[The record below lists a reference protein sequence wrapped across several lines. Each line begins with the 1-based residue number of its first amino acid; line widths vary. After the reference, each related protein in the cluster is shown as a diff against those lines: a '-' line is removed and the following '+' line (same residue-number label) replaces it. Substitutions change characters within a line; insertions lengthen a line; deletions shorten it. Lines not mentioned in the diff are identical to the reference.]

1 MGKASSSKK
10 VARAARAGGRT
21 SGVRQRNLGFPAL
34 IVFIIALGLGLV
46 GFAWNDRHDEA
57 ASLPPVANV
66 DHWHAAYGFNTCGE
80 WQPNLPTFEVPG
92 GTHTHED
99 GVVHIHPFAE
109 SRSGDNATL
118 MNFLDD
124 AGVTLT
130 DDRLA
135 IGDDEWVEGET
146 QCEDQDIEIVV
157 AQWLDVQ
164 NTEDSPALITENFD
178 DIRFRE
184 DGEGYTIAVVPEGET
199 DDIPKPE
206 SAASLAELGA
216 ADDASSTN
224 TSVAEGQEE
233 TTSTAATVPGETTV
247 PAAAGT
253 ETTVAAGTETT
264 ATTAA
269 PAG

>member
-10 VARAARAGGRT
+10 VARAARAGGRV

-34 IVFIIALGLGLV
+34 IVFIVVLGGALV
-46 GFAWNDRHDEA
+46 GFAWNDRTNEA
-57 ASLPPVANV
+57 ASEPPVANQ

-80 WQPNLPTFEVPG
+80 WQPDLPEFEVPG
-92 GTHTHED
+92 GTHTHAD

-130 DDRLA
+130 EDELR
-135 IGDDEWVEGET
+135 IGDNEWVEGET
-146 QCEDQDIEIVV
+146 ECDGEPGEIVV

-164 NTEDSPALITENFD
+164 NTDDPPALITENFD

-184 DGEGYTIAVVPEGET
+184 DGEGYTIAFVPEGQTE
-199 DDIPKPE
+199 DIPKPE
-206 SAASLAELGA
+206 SAANLADLGA
-216 ADDASSTN
+216 QDAGAATEQDAATST
-224 TSVAEGQEE
+224 TASTAPAEGGS
-233 TTSTAATVPGETTV
+233 TTAPPAGGETT
-247 PAAAGT
+247 
-253 ETTVAAGTETT
+253 TTAAAGTETT

-269 PAG
+269 GGG